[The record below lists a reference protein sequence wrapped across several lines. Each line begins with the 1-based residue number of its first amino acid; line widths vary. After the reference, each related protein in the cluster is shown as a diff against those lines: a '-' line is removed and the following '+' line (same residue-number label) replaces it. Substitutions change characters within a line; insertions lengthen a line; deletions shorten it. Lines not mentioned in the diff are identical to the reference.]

1 MADRRILVGTAGH
14 IDHGKSALVR
24 ALTGTDPDRL
34 PEEKERGITIDLGF
48 AHAAWDGTIFSFVD
62 VPGHEKF
69 VRTMVAGAQGV
80 DLVLFVVASDDSVM
94 PQTREHL
101 AILSLL
107 DVRSGVIAR
116 TKSDLVDAETGA
128 VVEEE
133 IRDLVKGTFLEK
145 APVLPVSALTGAG
158 IPELKGGLT
167 EAAKCL
173 DRSARDRRLS
183 RLFLDRAFTMKGFGP
198 VVTGTL
204 DGGRIAVDDRLT
216 LLPEG
221 REIRVRRVEVHGEE
235 RREAFAGER
244 TSLNLAGIDR
254 ADLRRGQALVEK
266 DALRPASV
274 LTVEVALLP
283 EVASPLPN
291 GARVRVH
298 HGTADV
304 AGKIHLFPVVG
315 EGETEAKELS
325 PGSLRFAQLV
335 LESPLP
341 ARPGDRFILRRPSPV
356 ETLGGGRVL
365 DAGRPRIRKKAFG
378 TTELESALTLLAAR
392 DEARI
397 ADLFLRE
404 AGAGGLVPVAL
415 GQRLGVPES
424 VARERLEALAASGAA
439 LRLPTGLFAHA
450 RAVDEMAR
458 RAAALFSG
466 QKASGA
472 ASLSV
477 ARGEFLEK
485 LGRGL
490 PRETAEGWLALL
502 EKGRKLSIAQDRVA
516 PPGAAASGLSQEAEG
531 LAARVAE
538 AYRAAAW
545 EPPKSADIAPRI
557 GAKPQ
562 VIDGLVAHLIKGGVL
577 IRIAPD
583 LVVHREVLAAAEK
596 KLDALKGQTVPVA
609 AFRDLWGLTRKTLI
623 PLLEYFDGK
632 KKTRRVGDL
641 RKVD

>member
-1 MADRRILVGTAGH
+1 
-14 IDHGKSALVR
+14 
-24 ALTGTDPDRL
+24 
-34 PEEKERGITIDLGF
+34 
-48 AHAAWDGTIFSFVD
+48 
-62 VPGHEKF
+62 
-69 VRTMVAGAQGV
+69 
-80 DLVLFVVASDDSVM
+80 
-94 PQTREHL
+94 
-101 AILSLL
+101 
-107 DVRSGVIAR
+107 
-116 TKSDLVDAETGA
+116 
-128 VVEEE
+128 
-133 IRDLVKGTFLEK
+133 
-145 APVLPVSALTGAG
+145 
-158 IPELKGGLT
+158 
-167 EAAKCL
+167 
-173 DRSARDRRLS
+173 
-183 RLFLDRAFTMKGFGP
+183 MKGFGP

-216 LLPEG
+216 LLPDGSEV
-221 REIRVRRVEVHGEE
+221 RVRRVEVHGEE

-254 ADLRRGQALVEK
+254 AELRRGQALVPK
-266 DALRPASV
+266 GALRPASL
-274 LTVEVALLP
+274 LTVEAALLP
-283 EVASPLPN
+283 EVASPLPD

-304 AGKIHLFPVVG
+304 AGKIHLLPG
-315 EGETEAKELS
+315 AGRSEAKELD
-325 PGSLRFAQLV
+325 PGSTRFAQLV

-365 DAGRPRIRKKAFG
+365 DTGRPRIRKKSFG
-378 TTELESALTLLAAR
+378 TKELPEALALLAAR

-397 ADLFLRE
+397 ADLLLRE
-404 AGAGGLVPVAL
+404 AGAAGLTSSGL

-424 VARERLEALAASGAA
+424 VARERLEALASAGSA
-439 LRLPTGLFAHA
+439 LKLPAGTYVHS
-450 RAVDEMAR
+450 RTVDEMSR
-458 RAAALFSG
+458 RATALFSD

-502 EKGRKLSIAQDRVA
+502 EKGRKLSISGDRVA
-516 PPGAAASGLSQEAEG
+516 PPGAAASGLSPEAEG
-531 LAARVAE
+531 LSARVAE
-538 AYRAAAW
+538 AYRAALW
-545 EPPKSADIAPRI
+545 EPPKSADLAPKI

-562 VIDGLVAHLIKGGVL
+562 VIDGLVGHLIKGGVL
-577 IRIAPD
+577 VRIAPD
-583 LVVHREVLAAAEK
+583 LVVHRDVLAAAEK

-623 PLLEYFDGK
+623 PLLEYLDGK
-632 KKTRRVGDL
+632 RRTRRVGDL

>member
-1 MADRRILVGTAGH
+1 MAQRVLVGTAGH
-14 IDHGKSALVR
+14 IDHGKSALVK

-34 PEEKERGITIDLGF
+34 PQEKERGITIDLGF
-48 AHAAWDGTIFSFVD
+48 AHASWEGTVFSFVD

-80 DLVLFVVASDDSVM
+80 DLVLFVIASDDSVM

-116 TKSDLVDAETGA
+116 SKSDLVDAETGA
-128 VVEEE
+128 LVEEE
-133 IRDLVKGTFLEK
+133 IRDLAKGTFLEG
-145 APVLPVSALTGAG
+145 APLLPVSAVTGAG
-158 IPELKGGLT
+158 IPALK
-167 EAAKCL
+167 AALAAAAGHL
-173 DRSARDRRLS
+173 DRSARDRRLT

-221 REIRVRRVEVHGEE
+221 REVRVRRVEVHGEE

-244 TSLNLAGIDR
+244 TSLNLAGIER
-254 ADLRRGQALVEK
+254 SDLRRGQALVPK
-266 DALRPASV
+266 DALRPATL
-274 LTVEVALLP
+274 LTVEAALLA
-283 EVASPLPN
+283 EVAAPLPD
-291 GARVRVH
+291 GTRVRVH

-304 AGKIHLFPVVG
+304 AGKIHL
-315 EGETEAKELS
+315 L
-325 PGSLRFAQLV
+325 PGSGTSRFAQLV

-365 DAGRPRIRKKAFG
+365 DTGRLRIRKKAFG
-378 TTELESALTLLAAR
+378 TKELVEALALLAAR

-397 ADLFLRE
+397 RDLFLRE
-404 AGAGGLVPVAL
+404 AGAAGFTPLGL

-424 VARERLEALAASGAA
+424 VARDHLEALCASGAA
-439 LRLPTGLFAHA
+439 LRLPSGLFVHA

-458 RAAALFSG
+458 RAAALFAER
-466 QKASGA
+466 KASGA
-472 ASLSV
+472 ASISI

-490 PRETAEGWLALL
+490 PRETAEGWIALL
-502 EKGRKLSIAQDRVA
+502 EKGRTLSISGDRVA
-516 PPGAAASGLSQEAEG
+516 PPGAAASGLSTEAEG
-531 LAARVAE
+531 ISARVAE
-538 AYRAAAW
+538 AYRSAFW
-545 EPPKSADIAPRI
+545 EPPKSANLAPRI

-562 VIDGLVAHLIKGGVL
+562 VIDGLVGHLIKTGLLV
-577 IRIAPD
+577 RIAPD
-583 LVVHREVLAAAEK
+583 LVVHRDVLAAAEK

-623 PLLEYFDGK
+623 PLLEYLDGK

-641 RKVD
+641 RKVE

>member
-1 MADRRILVGTAGH
+1 
-14 IDHGKSALVR
+14 
-24 ALTGTDPDRL
+24 
-34 PEEKERGITIDLGF
+34 
-48 AHAAWDGTIFSFVD
+48 
-62 VPGHEKF
+62 
-69 VRTMVAGAQGV
+69 
-80 DLVLFVVASDDSVM
+80 
-94 PQTREHL
+94 
-101 AILSLL
+101 
-107 DVRSGVIAR
+107 VIAR

-128 VVEEE
+128 VVDEE

-145 APVLPVSALTGAG
+145 ASVVPVSAVTGAG
-158 IPELKGGLT
+158 VPKLKAALA
-167 EAAKCL
+167 EAAGRL
-173 DRSARDRRLS
+173 DRSARDRRPT

-216 LLPEG
+216 LLPDG
-221 REIRVRRVEVHGEE
+221 REVRVRRVEVHGEE

-244 TSLNLAGIDR
+244 TSLNLAGIER
-254 ADLRRGQALVEK
+254 ADLRRGQALVPR
-266 DALRPASV
+266 DALRPSSV
-274 LTVEVALLP
+274 LTVEAALLP
-283 EVASPLPN
+283 EVASPLLG

-304 AGKIHLFPVVG
+304 AGKIHLVPG
-315 EGETEAKELS
+315 AGETEAKDLS
-325 PGSLRFAQLV
+325 PGASRFAQLV

-378 TTELESALTLLAAR
+378 TKELAEALTLLAGR

-397 ADLFLRE
+397 ADLLLRE
-404 AGAGGLVPVAL
+404 AGAAGLTPLGL

-424 VARERLEALAASGAA
+424 VARELLEALGASGAA
-439 LRLPTGLFAHA
+439 LRLPTGLFSHA
-450 RAVDEMAR
+450 RSVDEMAR
-458 RAAALFSG
+458 RAAVLFSDR
-466 QKASGA
+466 KASGA
-472 ASLSV
+472 ASLSF

-502 EKGRKLSIAQDRVA
+502 EKGRKLSIAADRVA
-516 PPGAAASGLSQEAEG
+516 PPGVAASGLSPEAEG

-538 AYRAAAW
+538 GYSTAGW
-545 EPPKSADIAPRI
+545 EPPKSADLAPRI
-557 GAKPQ
+557 GVKPQ
-562 VIDGLVAHLIKGGVL
+562 VIDGLVGHLIKGSVL
-577 IRIAPD
+577 VRIAPD
-583 LVVHREVLAAAEK
+583 LVVHRDVLAAAEK

-623 PLLEYFDGK
+623 PLLEYLDGK
-632 KKTRRVGDL
+632 KRTRRVGDF